1 MYVSVNENQ
10 HCNQRIKASNVLFMI
25 KVGHFSANVEP
36 KLPKSHQCAWV
47 PCASTSSVVVS
58 SAAYAEK
65 FTAKLII
72 ALNTSFLEIE

>member
-1 MYVSVNENQ
+1 M
-10 HCNQRIKASNVLFMI
+10 IASNVFFTI
-25 KVGHFSANVEP
+25 KVGHFSVNVEP
-36 KLPKSHQCAWV
+36 QLPKSHQCAWV

-72 ALNTSFLEIE
+72 ALNTSFLEIV